1 MTSGAS
7 RAARRHAARGA
18 PLRQSGGAGAGRA
31 RRSARGRRPIP
42 SAGGGGTSAGS
53 RKRVSHASGWLSL
66 GSETF
71 RAPQPPPPPP
81 TPRPPSRC
89 AAAARAS
96 SRPRP
101 AAPLSSS
108 RHPAAARP
116 RRRRRRG
123 ERPRRQRKARR
134 WREAPAPGGDPCAR
148 PSSPRRGSAR
158 GRRRLR
164 QVSARGR
171 GAHLR
176 REGNG
181 GAGDRGPLQGRP
193 SRPGEAAGAAIF
205 LPEAAPGGA
214 GGGGGGGRREG
225 GGSRRLGAWLAAG
238 QGEAPGPASSA
249 TERQPWERCR
259 EAGGVP
265 REGGPKAP
273 RRGRDPFPRSAAGA
287 RRAVPTP
294 DGELRPEEVKGLRR
308 SRAGYGAREEP
319 PHGACFAP
327 GILLL
332 LGLCWPL
339 PSSCFHS
346 QFQFVQ
352 MLEITT

>member
-332 LGLCWPL
+332 GLCWPL